1 MPTLHYAPAAA
12 RTLTCLERGRRAD
25 AVKLRRVRRA
35 LERLAADPRH
45 PGLRTHR
52 YRALPGHGHRRV
64 FDSYIGTGAGAW
76 RIYWTWGPADTGDQA
91 HGREN
96 GAMLTVLLIG
106 PHL

>member
-25 AVKLRRVRRA
+25 PARLRRVRHA

-45 PGLRTHR
+45 PGLCSHR
-52 YRALPGHGHRRV
+52 FPGLPGHGGLRAWT
-64 FDSYIGTGAGAW
+64 SYVDQGAGACRVW
-76 RIYWTWGPADTGDQA
+76 RSWGPAAAD
-91 HGREN
+91 HGQEH
-96 GAMLTVLLIG
+96 AVVTVPAIG